1 MTRYFTSQ
9 AKALRTLSG
18 GVHIV
23 RSLVITISV
32 FISHCTL
39 FLLIRWDLEKKAYLF
54 GSTFNGIA
62 TFQRTPLFW
71 VTRRTGYMAKVNL

>member
-1 MTRYFTSQ
+1 MTRYFTGQ

-39 FLLIRWDLEKKAYLF
+39 FLLISLGPREKGVF
-54 GSTFNGIA
+54 IWFH
-62 TFQRTPLFW
+62 FQRDSYISAHPFIL
-71 VTRRTGYMAKVNL
+71 GYEENRLHGKG

>member
-1 MTRYFTSQ
+1 MTRYFTGQ

-32 FISHCTL
+32 FISH
-39 FLLIRWDLEKKAYLF
+39 LEKKVYLF